1 MLAIYKKELHTF
13 FGSPIGYLI
22 VGLFLTLNS
31 LFLWVFKNDYNV
43 FDYGFA
49 DLSKFFFLTPW
60 VFLFM
65 IPAITMKSF
74 SDENKMGTLELL
86 LIKPIGLWRIVQ
98 GKFWG
103 AFSVTLIALIP
114 TLIYVFSI
122 SQLGTTLGNYDL
134 GMVIGSYFGLIF
146 LVFVF
151 TAIALFASSISS
163 NQILAFILGGLL
175 CFLFYYGFEA
185 VASLF
190 NSGEIKDFV
199 SSMGARA
206 HFKTIASGL
215 IDSRDLVYFA
225 SIGLFFLLMTQLR
238 LKHLSK

>member
-74 SDENKMGTLELL
+74 SEENKMGTLELL

-175 CFLFYYGFEA
+175 CFLFY
-185 VASLF
+185 
-190 NSGEIKDFV
+190 
-199 SSMGARA
+199 
-206 HFKTIASGL
+206 
-215 IDSRDLVYFA
+215 
-225 SIGLFFLLMTQLR
+225 
-238 LKHLSK
+238 